1 MNSFQSPS
9 VSSSFD
15 NVYVVFVV
23 WVCKAKTFDKPIQFD
38 IVLQVFKNVKEMLL
52 VSTSE
57 MKILWHLTNHFF

>member
-38 IVLQVFKNVKEMLL
+38 IVLQVFKNAKEMLL
-52 VSTSE
+52 V
-57 MKILWHLTNHFF
+57 N